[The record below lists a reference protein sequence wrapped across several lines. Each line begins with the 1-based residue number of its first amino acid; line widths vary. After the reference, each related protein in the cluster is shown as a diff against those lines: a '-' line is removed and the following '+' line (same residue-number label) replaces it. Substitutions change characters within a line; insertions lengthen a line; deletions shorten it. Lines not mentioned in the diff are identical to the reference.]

1 MKEKITGYLRQQALE
16 RSLEVGL
23 CLNEGAVLGCCGWNM
38 LKEENVRCEV
48 RIVRSSDSS
57 MYAAVGETLYFIF
70 KEVKKCLGR
79 RVT

>member
-1 MKEKITGYLRQQALE
+1 MKKKITGYLRQQALE
-16 RSLEVGL
+16 GSLEEGL
-23 CLNEGAVLGCCGWNM
+23 CLTEGAVKGYCSWNM

-57 MYAAVGETLYFIF
+57 MYVAVSETVFYF
-70 KEVKKCLGR
+70 ERSKKCLGR